1 MVWNLLFSQQQ
12 RHIKDAFVVRSPN
25 VSPPVFFFCVPP
37 EPHVDSAQ
45 QLTWARSAPAAEN
58 KDPMM
63 QRIISGHQ
71 LPSVELA
78 TDRLALNFWFSH
90 ATRNPTNGKK
100 KEKQSKRGGKNQRNG
115 GKRTLKDPLPP
126 FFTDHYF
133 KSIRKANLFVHRILY
148 VFA

>member
-1 MVWNLLFSQQQ
+1 MEAAYYSNFLFSQQQ

-25 VSPPVFFFCVPP
+25 VSPPVFFFSFCVPA

-78 TDRLALNFWFSH
+78 TDRLALNF
-90 ATRNPTNGKK
+90 
-100 KEKQSKRGGKNQRNG
+100 
-115 GKRTLKDPLPP
+115 
-126 FFTDHYF
+126 
-133 KSIRKANLFVHRILY
+133 
-148 VFA
+148 